1 MRPMNTDKAEIL
13 GKPVEASTNVGV
25 TTGVHGADTQG
36 VDGRRMDEAMTGV
49 ADPVQN
55 TGDDD
60 IEAEGGDDSANGDE
74 EGPTDPFET

>member
-55 TGDDD
+55 EGDGND
-60 IEAEGGDDSANGDE
+60 IEAEGGDETANEDE
-74 EGPTDPFET
+74 AGPDPFEE